1 MILRS
6 ALLLLLTFAVAGCAG
21 SGRVTAES
29 PEEAFQRGKELY
41 DSGKH
46 DRAIEH
52 FQLVFDFG
60 RTNPW
65 ADDAQFYLAQSYFET
80 KQYLL
85 SANEFTRF
93 VELYRTDERVEE
105 GEYLRAE
112 SYYRLS
118 PPYQLDQTDTNT
130 ALNYL
135 RLYLSKYPDGE
146 YAAEAGEKIDEL
158 RSKLARKQYETGR
171 LYERRELFEAAG
183 ISYMGVLEKYPDS
196 GYVDDALVGAVR
208 SFKAY
213 AEASVPARRAERFQQ
228 AADAYRQL
236 VQLFPDSP
244 LRAEAN
250 ALNAEIEAALAQAEA
265 RAGR

>member
-1 MILRS
+1 MMLRP
-6 ALLLLLTFAVAGCAG
+6 AFLLLLLLTAAGCAG
-21 SGRVTAES
+21 SGRVAADS
-29 PEEAFQRGKELY
+29 PEEAFRQGKELY
-41 DSGKH
+41 DRGKY
-46 DRAIEH
+46 DRAIEY

-60 RTNPW
+60 RTNPV
-65 ADDAQFYLAQSYFET
+65 AADAQFYLAQSYFET

-105 GEYLRAE
+105 GDYLRAE

-130 ALNYL
+130 ALNYF
-135 RLYLSKYPDGE
+135 RLYLSKYPEGE
-146 YAAEAGEKIDEL
+146 RAAEVGQKIDEL
-158 RSKLARKQYETGR
+158 RAKLARKQFETGR

-196 GYVDDALVGAVR
+196 EYVDDALLGAIR

-213 AEASVPARRAERFQQ
+213 AEASIPARRAERFQQ
-228 AADAYRQL
+228 ATDAYRQL

-244 LRAEAN
+244 HRADAD
-250 ALNAEIEAALAQAEA
+250 ALHAEIESTLAQAEA

>member
-1 MILRS
+1 MPLRS
-6 ALLLLLTFAVAGCAG
+6 ALFLFLALVVAGCAG

-41 DSGKH
+41 DRGKY
-46 DRAIEH
+46 DRAIEY

-60 RTNPW
+60 RTNPV
-65 ADDAQFYLAQSYFET
+65 AADAQYHLAQSYFNT

-85 SANEFTRF
+85 AANEFTRF

-135 RLYLSKYPDGE
+135 RLYLSKYPEGE
-146 YAAEAGEKIDEL
+146 RAAEAGAKIDEL

-183 ISYMGVLEKYPDS
+183 LSYLGVLEKYPDS
-196 GYVDDALVGAVR
+196 GYVDDALLGAIR

-213 AEASVPARRAERFQQ
+213 AEASIPARRAERYQQ
-228 AADAYRQL
+228 AADAHRQL

-244 LRAEAN
+244 HRAEAD
-250 ALNAEIEAALAQAEA
+250 ALHAEVEAALAAAEA